1 MNKIVT
7 SAILAAGLIAGAAES
22 AYAKSSAYCAQ
33 QAQYA
38 VDTYTHPLGS
48 AAVGCVA
55 GGILG
60 NILSKGNG
68 GATAGGCAAGAATGL
83 VLSASK
89 RQQIYNDAY
98 YQCMGSYPT
107 QPQYVPQPVYAP
119 QPVAGPPP
127 SGQATVYVQVNV
139 RSGPGTQFATI
150 FTLAPYQNFPVSQC
164 TPSWCMVGDSN
175 QYGWASRKYLFF
187 Q

>member
-1 MNKIVT
+1 MKIVIT
-7 SAILAAGLIAGAAES
+7 SAILAAGVMAGAAGS
-22 AYAKSSAYCAQ
+22 AYAASSAYCAQ

-38 VDTYTHPLGS
+38 VNTYTHPLGS

-107 QPQYVPQPVYAP
+107 PAPQPVYA
-119 QPVAGPPP
+119 QPMPAGPPP
-127 SGQATVYVQVNV
+127 SDTATVYVQVNV
-139 RSGPGTQFATI
+139 RSGPGTQYATV
-150 FTLAPYQNFPVSQC
+150 FTLTPYSNFPVSQC

-187 Q
+187 N